1 MSYTVRLDVGVY
13 FSPPSPL
20 SPFQIK
26 FQNFFPTFSRALIV
40 EPSPIISKLIALM
53 EAIESIE
60 MNSRLTEFSRI
71 QITRFTEFPRVLS
84 FARARNIEHAGKC
97 RCRVFAFPFSGGG
110 QGAPLSFAC
119 LPVLIVFLNCDHR
132 WRRIFF
138 FCFTQGKIIIRI
150 YWMESLIWIMALDD
164 TPSSGKSLRGK
175 KLYLRFPLSK

>member
-1 MSYTVRLDVGVY
+1 MYELHREIGRGCIFL
-13 FSPPSPL
+13 SPL
-20 SPFQIK
+20 SPFRIK

-53 EAIESIE
+53 EAIQSIE

-97 RCRVFAFPFSGGG
+97 RCRVFAFPFTGGG

-119 LPVLIVFLNCDHR
+119 LPELSFLLIAIIDGDEFFSFVLL
-132 WRRIFF
+132 
-138 FCFTQGKIIIRI
+138 K
-150 YWMESLIWIMALDD
+150 E
-164 TPSSGKSLRGK
+164 K
-175 KLYLRFPLSK
+175 

>member
-1 MSYTVRLDVGVY
+1 MRLDVGVY

-53 EAIESIE
+53 EAIQSIE

-110 QGAPLSFAC
+110 AFEFR
-119 LPVLIVFLNCDHR
+119 VLTRVIVFLNCDRR